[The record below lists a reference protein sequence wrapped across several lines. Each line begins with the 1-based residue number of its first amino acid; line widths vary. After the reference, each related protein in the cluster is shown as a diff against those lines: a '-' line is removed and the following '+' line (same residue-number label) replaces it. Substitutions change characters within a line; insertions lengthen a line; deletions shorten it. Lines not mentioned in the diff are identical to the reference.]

1 MTSAPQ
7 TAFVDKPPIELPH
20 PVRMRILFMVM
31 IGVFLAALDQTVV
44 GTALPKIITDLGGND
59 LYTWAFTAYLLT
71 STISGPLYGK
81 LSDLFGRRPIFLF
94 GIGIFMVGSLLAG
107 LSQEMWH
114 LIGARGIQGLGAGA
128 LFPIALAVIGDLF
141 SPSERGR
148 YQGLFGAVFGLSVL
162 IGPAIGGLLTDTVGW
177 PFVFF
182 FNLPIGAVVFYV
194 VWRNLPSYH
203 LGGDKP
209 VIDYVGAAL
218 FTAALVP
225 ILIGLTNKQSAD
237 WTDPIVGGLI
247 LVGLVI
253 GIVFLVAEARAREP
267 IVPLELFRIRSF
279 SISVAA
285 FFLASFG
292 FLAAVVFLP
301 RWFQVVNGSSA
312 TESGYQ
318 ILPLLGRSDHLGDGG
333 RPAGRTDGPVQGAD
347 LRALVTMA
355 AGLWLLTNLRA
366 DTPIPLVWLWMFI
379 TGIGVGPSFAV
390 FTLIVQNSVPIQ
402 RLGTATSNLTFFQ
415 SVGGTI
421 GLAITG
427 TIFGTTLAAEAPR
440 QLVRRASRRSSPRPV
455 AVNSMRRPRSAISA
469 RRSSPRSQK
478 RSGPRSN
485 RSSRRSSTRSIRPC
499 RSRPRARSTWVWLR
513 RCWRRSS
520 SPGSRRS
527 AWEPQSPSPIADTS
541 GSGTTIRS
549 RRPARNASCREGA
562 RWSAGGGSPGFVVS
576 GSDGHSRDGTGDSGV
591 QTREGPFVGNGDR
604 LDQPRVGGE
613 RFGKYE
619 TPGEHRSDGGV
630 FL

>member
-44 GTALPKIITDLGGND
+44 GTALPRIITDLGGND

-318 ILPLLGRSDHLGDGG
+318 ILPLLGGLIISATAAGQLVARTG
-333 RPAGRTDGPVQGAD
+333 RYKALIFA
-347 LRALVTMA
+347 ALVTMA

-440 QLVRRASRRSSPRPV
+440 QLVAAGVPPEL
-455 AVNSMRRPRSAISA
+455 AA
-469 RRSSPRSQK
+469 
-478 RSGPRSN
+478 
-485 RSSRRSSTRSIRPC
+485 
-499 RSRPRARSTWVWLR
+499 
-513 RCWRRSS
+513 
-520 SPGSRRS
+520 
-527 AWEPQSPSPIADTS
+527 
-541 GSGTTIRS
+541 
-549 RRPARNASCREGA
+549 
-562 RWSAGGGSPGFVVS
+562 AGGGQLDAATAVGDLGAAILAQVPEAFRAQVEPFIPAIVDAIHQAVS
-576 GSDGHSRDGTGDSGV
+576 IATASTFYVGVAASLLAALLVAGLKEVRMGASEPVADSGHE
-591 QTREGPFVGNGDR
+591 RVGNDHT
-604 LDQPRVGGE
+604 VAA
-613 RFGKYE
+613 
-619 TPGEHRSDGGV
+619 PGA
-630 FL
+630 

>member
-44 GTALPKIITDLGGND
+44 GTALPRIITDLGGND

-209 VIDYVGAAL
+209 VIDYIGAAL

-318 ILPLLGRSDHLGDGG
+318 ILPLLGGLIISATAAGQLVARTG
-333 RPAGRTDGPVQGAD
+333 RYKALIFA
-347 LRALVTMA
+347 ALVTMA

-390 FTLIVQNSVPIQ
+390 FTLVVQNSVPIQ

-440 QLVRRASRRSSPRPV
+440 QLVAAGVPPEL
-455 AVNSMRRPRSAISA
+455 AA
-469 RRSSPRSQK
+469 
-478 RSGPRSN
+478 
-485 RSSRRSSTRSIRPC
+485 
-499 RSRPRARSTWVWLR
+499 
-513 RCWRRSS
+513 
-520 SPGSRRS
+520 
-527 AWEPQSPSPIADTS
+527 
-541 GSGTTIRS
+541 
-549 RRPARNASCREGA
+549 
-562 RWSAGGGSPGFVVS
+562 AGGGQLDAATAVGDLGAAILAQVPEAFRAQVEPFIPAIVDAIHQAVS
-576 GSDGHSRDGTGDSGV
+576 IATASTFYVGVAASLLAALLVAGLKEVRMGASEPVADSGHE
-591 QTREGPFVGNGDR
+591 RVGNDHT
-604 LDQPRVGGE
+604 VAA
-613 RFGKYE
+613 
-619 TPGEHRSDGGV
+619 PGA
-630 FL
+630 